1 MSGAPTA
8 PEVADRAL
16 VLYALARRASIE
28 LALEE
33 LRNDPV
39 RIAQAERARVE
50 TDRWLD
56 RESLRAAVL
65 PHEDALF
72 AAPSGTWPHEAVVD
86 GLWRREALAV
96 LLWAGGH
103 LDLLPRFGDEADPHV
118 LDDAITRHG
127 AVGVFRSLTW
137 IRPEADLERAFQ
149 ESDAWFAATEDREG
163 NDATLASISAER
175 VRALSWLRDRDA
187 ARA

>member
-1 MSGAPTA
+1 MKPPTA
-8 PEVADRAL
+8 LEVADRAL

-33 LRNDPV
+33 FQGAPV
-39 RIAQAERARVE
+39 RVAQAERARVE
-50 TDRWLD
+50 TDRWIE
-56 RESLRAAVL
+56 RESLQDAVSEQEAELLAAQ
-65 PHEDALF
+65 
-72 AAPSGTWPHEAVVD
+72 SGSWPHEAVVD

-103 LDLLPRFGDEADPHV
+103 IDLLPGFGEEADPHV

-127 AVGVFRSLTW
+127 SVGKFRAQTW
-137 IRPEADLERAFQ
+137 LRPADELDRTWQEADT
-149 ESDAWFAATEDREG
+149 WFAAAEGREG
-163 NDATLASISAER
+163 ADATLASISAER

-187 ARA
+187 TPA